1 MNKPDGSIAAGVIE
15 ITNVN
20 PGLFSADASGGGLAA
35 AVVLRVKANGEQVY
49 EPVGQFDPATN
60 RFVALPIDVS
70 NPSEQVFLLLY
81 GTGFRHHSGLNN
93 VNVTIN
99 GADAEVLF
107 AGAQG
112 EFVGLDQ
119 CNVRLSPSLAG
130 SGEISRS
137 ADGGRQNLQHGQSQ
151 NQIISRS

>member
-1 MNKPDGSIAAGVIE
+1 M
-15 ITNVN
+15 
-20 PGLFSADASGGGLAA
+20 
-35 AVVLRVKANGEQVY
+35 
-49 EPVGQFDPATN
+49 
-60 RFVALPIDVS
+60 
-70 NPSEQVFLLLY
+70 
-81 GTGFRHHSGLNN
+81 
-93 VNVTIN
+93 
-99 GADAEVLF
+99 ADAEVLF

-151 NQIISRS
+151 NQMTTYATAVTASP